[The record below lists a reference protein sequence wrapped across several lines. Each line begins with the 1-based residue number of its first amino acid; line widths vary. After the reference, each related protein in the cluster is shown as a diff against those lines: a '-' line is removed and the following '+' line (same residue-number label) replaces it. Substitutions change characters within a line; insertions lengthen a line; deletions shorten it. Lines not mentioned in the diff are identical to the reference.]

1 MQKSFTRRKE
11 FQLQRS
17 FGLGNVLFQNP
28 HCQKCWASLNQ
39 SVDDDDIYQHLK
51 AVFVGFT
58 GFVACPQGP
67 AYGGVCPLV
76 SAYGILVR
84 SHVCLPATVR
94 AGSTIAISVCDNVSF
109 KCLKNIHPVNKCIFF
124 SRFART
130 NITKEESLSNY
141 MTSDV

>member
-1 MQKSFTRRKE
+1 MDFSVKSSHSRRSGGK
-11 FQLQRS
+11 
-17 FGLGNVLFQNP
+17 GLTVI
-28 HCQKCWASLNQ
+28 S
-39 SVDDDDIYQHLK
+39 
-51 AVFVGFT
+51 